1 MSFQLDL
8 ILAVFR
14 IQMDPGFF
22 AYPDSDLKNPDQDP
36 SDFFALIYSKSSH
49 ENLYNFFLNLD

>member
-49 ENLYNFFLNLD
+49 ENLYNFF